1 VERTIAP
8 TLKVVPESTENL
20 MPTLTPKPA
29 DTAAGLRNKYNVDSK
44 IGDYK
49 AAAVSAEDLAKRWKQ
64 ANQPKQRFVGG
75 IMQDQASMNQKVMA
89 QNQITKKNFLIN
101 RSEYGSTYNPKD
113 WKLL

>member
-8 TLKVVPESTENL
+8 ILKVAPESTEKVT
-20 MPTLTPKPA
+20 PAPTPKPVA
-29 DTAAGLRNKYNVDSK
+29 DAD
-44 IGDYK
+44 K
-49 AAAVSAEDLAKRWKQ
+49 AASVSAEDLAKRWKQ
-64 ANQPKQRFVGG
+64 ANQPKQKFVGG